1 MRAPSFFT
9 LIAVFT
15 LANTCH
21 NALAEAPVASTA
33 PTTQAGPVE
42 QLTAT
47 CIKAKGRV
55 QWAPVGSGSTEA
67 QVWKPVKVNEEY
79 GAGIQ
84 IRTGVR
90 SSAILK
96 FGDDTVV
103 MIGRSTLAAI
113 SEYHKTA
120 GKKRTRIGL
129 DYGSVRAGVAETELR
144 SDFQIDSP
152 VATLTKR
159 GTWNFGLWV
168 ERGTGRYEATL
179 ADRGLVEILNK
190 LTGRR
195 QQIDPKQ
202 FVTQA
207 MLSWAE
213 TAKFTRGVVIADHF
227 GQTAEELLTYLR
239 SSTGRTGL
247 DPAGVNTGQGAPG
260 GGGGPGAPAGGVAPL
275 TRTQRSSAGSL
286 PGLSLVGV
294 TSSFMGGPDEPGPV
308 VVDTDDGDFGTG
320 TPLVPASVQKRIAK
334 RAFRKLAG
342 NPRLAKKLFRGR
354 LK

>member
-1 MRAPSFFT
+1 MSRG
-9 LIAVFT
+9 
-15 LANTCH
+15 
-21 NALAEAPVASTA
+21 ALAEAPAASTA
-33 PTTQAGPVE
+33 PAAQAGPVE

-55 QWAPVGSGSTEA
+55 QWAPIGSGSTDA
-67 QVWKPVKVNEEY
+67 QVWKPVKLNEKY
-79 GAGIQ
+79 GAGTQ

-190 LTGRR
+190 LTGMRR
-195 QQIDPKQ
+195 QIDPKQ

-213 TAKFTRGVVIADHF
+213 TAKFNRSVVIADYF
-227 GQTAEELLTYLR
+227 GQTAEELLTYRR

-247 DPAGVNTGQGAPG
+247 DPAGVNTGQGVPG
-260 GGGGPGAPAGGVAPL
+260 GGGGPGAPSGGARPL
-275 TRTQRSSAGSL
+275 TRTQRTSASSNL
-286 PGLSLVGV
+286 GLSLVGV
-294 TSSFMGGPDEPGPV
+294 TTSWGPGPDEPTQGPV

-342 NPRLAKKLFRGR
+342 KSQAHKKLFRAR
-354 LK
+354 AK